1 MGRLSVELTRG
12 PLLPNI
18 LRFALPLM
26 ATNLLQ
32 MLFNAADVVV
42 VGQFAGYGSMA
53 AVGSTSATVF
63 LFTNLL
69 IGLGIG
75 VNVLVAHY
83 AGAGGKDREISLT
96 LHTAMTL
103 GAFGGVALALVG
115 IGASRW
121 ILTLMHTPA
130 DIFDKTCL
138 YLQIYFI
145 GTPFVMLY
153 NYGTAVLR
161 AIGDTRRPFL
171 FLLASGLTNLVLNL
185 YFVIF
190 LHWDVAG
197 VGIAT
202 VISQLLSAVLVLH
215 CLAGEKGPWQYH
227 WRRLALDG
235 PTLKELFRI
244 GLPAG
249 LQACLFSLSNVVIQG
264 ALNVFGSVVV
274 AANSAG
280 SNVEN
285 LLYIAMN
292 SFHQAS
298 LTFIA
303 QNLGARQW
311 PRVKQVTRLCL
322 QLTVGLGLLEWVLI
336 QGCAPELI
344 RLFNGDSAVVA
355 AGTERLMWVGR
366 WYVLFGCADVL
377 IGSIRGFGISV
388 APMLINLLGTCAF
401 RLVWIGCLDL
411 PACGVEKVYLSYP
424 LSWLLILVILIGY
437 ATLLYRQYEKKFAG
451 KQADTL

>member
-1 MGRLSVELTRG
+1 MEKKTVTLTRG

-18 LRFALPLM
+18 LRFSLPLM

-32 MLFNAADVVV
+32 MLFNGADVVV

-53 AVGSTSATVF
+53 AVGSTSATVY

-75 VNVLVAHY
+75 VNVLVARY
-83 AGAGGKDREISLT
+83 AGSGNREKEIGAT
-96 LHTAMTL
+96 LHTATTL
-103 GAFGGVALALVG
+103 GIFGGTLLGLAGFL
-115 IGASRW
+115 AAPW
-121 ILTLMHTPA
+121 ILQLMHTPP
-130 DIFDKTCL
+130 DIFAKTCQ
-138 YLQIYFI
+138 YLQIYFV

-161 AIGDTRRPFL
+161 AIGDTRRPL
-171 FLLASGLTNLVLNL
+171 YFLLASGITNLVLNL
-185 YFVIF
+185 YFVIG

-202 VISQLLSAVLVLH
+202 VASQLLSAFLVLQ
-215 CLAGEKGPWQYH
+215 CLAREQGPWQYH
-227 WRRLALDG
+227 WRRFTLDRAALQ
-235 PTLKELFRI
+235 ELLRI

-280 SNVEN
+280 ANIEN

-311 PRVKQVTRLCL
+311 HRVKQVTRLCL
-322 QLTVGLGLLEWVLI
+322 ELTVALGLAEGLLI
-336 QGCAPELI
+336 QGWAPDLI
-344 RLFNGDSAVVA
+344 RLFNGDPAVVA
-355 AGTERLMWVGR
+355 AGTERLLRVGR
-366 WYVLFGCADVL
+366 WYVIFGCADVL
-377 IGSIRGFGISV
+377 VGCIRGFGISL

-411 PACGVEKVYLSYP
+411 PACGVEQVYLSYP
-424 LSWLLILVILIGY
+424 LSWLLILVILAGY
-437 ATLLYRQYEKKFAG
+437 AALLYRQYEKKLTGG
-451 KQADTL
+451 KFSP